1 MLLCALPLQIQE
13 GKRLLRPSGIL
24 ACVDINPNRW
34 VMCGAADVRLMV
46 HAVLCDLGCFLH

>member
-24 ACVDINPNRW
+24 AFVDINPNRW